1 MNIDPIAPWR
11 SAKRIDESITVGVV
25 KTVMQLPVG
34 LPLFQFRNMR

>member
-1 MNIDPIAPWR
+1 MNIDPIAPR
-11 SAKRIDESITVGVV
+11 RCAERIGESITVGVV